1 MTRTLA
7 VLCALALG
15 ASADAALSA
24 NDSIPLPRAR
34 SDGIGTTVPPQ
45 AQDSAMANWTAELVA
60 HIRAQ
65 TSYPELARRFGSE
78 GVVLLYFV
86 LDRKGDL
93 HGVRVLRSSGS
104 LLLDGRSVRL
114 LYQAQPFPAPPDE
127 LAGESFRLTLP
138 LRYRL
143 ER

>member
-45 AQDSAMANWTAELVA
+45 AQDSANGE
-60 HIRAQ
+60 
-65 TSYPELARRFGSE
+65 
-78 GVVLLYFV
+78 
-86 LDRKGDL
+86 
-93 HGVRVLRSSGS
+93 
-104 LLLDGRSVRL
+104 LDGRACRSHTR
-114 LYQAQPFPAPPDE
+114 PDK
-127 LAGESFRLTLP
+127 LP
-138 LRYRL
+138 RVGAAIWIGRGGAVVFCP
-143 ER
+143 